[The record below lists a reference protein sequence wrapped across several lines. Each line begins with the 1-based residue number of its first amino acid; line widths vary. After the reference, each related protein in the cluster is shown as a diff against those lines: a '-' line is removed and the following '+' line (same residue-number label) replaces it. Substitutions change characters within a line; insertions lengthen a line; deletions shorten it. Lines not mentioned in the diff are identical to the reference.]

1 MPWECH
7 FVIVDRQYR
16 REGGGNWW
24 DVKTR
29 LVRLET
35 IRKVWVSVKRSNIR
49 MSRYM
54 KSRKQIQ
61 MLHIA

>member
-7 FVIVDRQYR
+7 FVIVDRQHQR
-16 REGGGNWW
+16 GRNWW
-24 DVKTR
+24 GEKSR

-35 IRKVWVSVKRSNIR
+35 IRKVWVSVMRSNIR
-49 MSRYM
+49 MSRHM
-54 KSRKQIQ
+54 KSRKSIQ

>member
-1 MPWECH
+1 MPWEYH

-16 REGGGNWW
+16 RERNWW
-24 DVKTR
+24 GEKSR

-35 IRKVWVSVKRSNIR
+35 IRKVWVNVMRSNIR
-49 MSRYM
+49 MSRHM
-54 KSRKQIQ
+54 KSGKQTQ